1 MSIVQYIVPVFYMLL
16 LAFILTRI
24 QWLQR
29 AGFTKKFVVVFFVA
43 KCLAG
48 FAYNFV
54 ALRYIPNRGD
64 IWPFFEDGLYL
75 YHSFLQS
82 PTAFFETWSQ
92 GFGFNGVNV
101 LSSDSS
107 LARSAFEIIKTLHF
121 LLNFL
126 TFGSL
131 AGNTV
136 IFNFLAVLCFFKFWK
151 FLKEQLSSQGIV
163 AGLIFFLLP
172 SMFFYSSG
180 ILKEGLVIGL
190 LCLLIPLSHKVIT
203 SRISFKT
210 TAAWVLAIAILFVL
224 KFFVALLWLFCM
236 AVWWLMIV
244 FLQRQLLVLL
254 VTIAVA
260 TGCFFYSHHI
270 SPSLNFPGY
279 LVKRQ
284 QEFLALPAA
293 SALPVKVL
301 TQTPTGFVKA
311 IPTALNN
318 VLFKPLP
325 GEGGKSLYLI
335 FSVEMILFWL
345 GLLFII
351 AKRKKQILLPQK
363 KSMAIVL
370 LLFALLNLLV
380 IGFIVPNVGAIM
392 RYRSIFFPFLAL
404 AVIIITQW
412 QPKTGKIYSRML
424 KMICKEGLTPNCI

>member
-1 MSIVQYIVPVFYMLL
+1 MSFVQYIVPVFYMVL

-24 QWLQR
+24 KWLQQ
-29 AGFTKKFVVVFFVA
+29 AGFTKKWVVLFFVA
-43 KCLAG
+43 KCVAG

-92 GFGFNGVNV
+92 SFGFNGVNV

-107 LARSAFEIIKTLHF
+107 LARSAFEVIKTFHF

-136 IFNFLAVLCFFKFWK
+136 IFNFLAVLSFFKFWK

-180 ILKEGLVIGL
+180 ILKEGLVIAL
-190 LCLLIPLSHKVIT
+190 LCFLIPLSHKVIT
-203 SRISFKT
+203 SRISFKI
-210 TAAWVLAIAILFVL
+210 TAAWVLAIAVLFIL

-244 FLQRQLLVLL
+244 FKQRQWLVLL
-254 VTIAVA
+254 VTIVVA
-260 TGCFFYSHHI
+260 TGCFFYSHYI

-301 TQTPTGFVKA
+301 TETPTDFVKA
-311 IPTALNN
+311 IPTALKN

-325 GEGGKSLYLI
+325 GEGGKSMYLI

-345 GLLFII
+345 VVFYII
-351 AKRKKQILLPQK
+351 WNRKKETLQPQK
-363 KSMAIVL
+363 ISMAMAF
-370 LLFALLNLLV
+370 LLFALFNLLV
-380 IGFIVPNVGAIM
+380 IGLIVPNVGAIM
-392 RYRSIFFPFLAL
+392 RYRSIFFPFVAL
-404 AVIIITQW
+404 AVIIITNW
-412 QPKTGKIYSRML
+412 QPNTGKIYSRL
-424 KMICKEGLTPNCI
+424 QKMICK

>member
-1 MSIVQYIVPVFYMLL
+1 MMIIVQYIVPIFYMVL
-16 LAFILTRI
+16 LAFGLTRI

-29 AGFTKKFVVVFFVA
+29 AGFTKNWVVLFFIA

-92 GFGFNGVNV
+92 GFGYNGVNV

-236 AVWWLMIV
+236 AVWWLML
-244 FLQRQLLVLL
+244 FFKQRQWLVLL

-301 TQTPTGFVKA
+301 TETPSGFVKA

-325 GEGGKSLYLI
+325 GEGGKNLYLI
-335 FSVEMILFWL
+335 FSAEMLLFWL
-345 GLLFII
+345 GII
-351 AKRKKQILLPQK
+351 YIIWNRKKQASPSQK
-363 KSMAIVL
+363 KWMGTAF

-380 IGFIVPNVGAIM
+380 IGLIVPNVGAIL
-392 RYRSIFFPFLAL
+392 RYRSIFFPFVAL
-404 AVIIITQW
+404 SVIISANW
-412 QPKTGKIYSRML
+412 QPITGKIYSRL
-424 KMICKEGLTPNCI
+424 QKMISKEELTN